1 MSKSQRPEWTPTG
14 ADTTFRDFTGYSV
27 RDLDRLA
34 LAHDA
39 SHYLLAPRAVVA
51 PVDAAEVGRIMA
63 ASASADLP
71 LVFRSGGTSLS
82 GQALT
87 DGLLVDVRKHFRSVD
102 VLDDGTRVRVGPGAT
117 VRSVNA
123 RLAPYQRKLG
133 PDPASESACTIGGV
147 VANNSSGMACG
158 TEFNTYRTLESLV
171 IVLASGT
178 VIDTSDAEA
187 DKQLREKE
195 PVLHEGLLR
204 LRSRITANPGS
215 VRTINRLFAMKNT
228 MGYGLNSFIDFQT
241 PVKIL
246 EHLMIGSEGTFGFIA
261 EATFRTVGSLPYA
274 ATGLMTFRSL
284 TAAASA
290 LPELVA
296 SGLSTVELMDAASLR
311 VAQRQSGT
319 PAALAQLEIHGH
331 ASLLVEYQAATPEEL
346 LDKQQQSRRLFNSL
360 DLAAPFELSAD
371 AKERSDLWHIRKGL
385 YTTVAGSRPAGTN
398 ALLEDIAVPVPALA
412 ETCEHLLDLF
422 DRHNYQNS
430 VIFGHAKDGNIHF
443 MLTERFDD
451 ASQLERYEAFTD
463 DMVDLVLGMQGTL
476 KAEHG
481 TGRIMA
487 PFVARQYGQELYDIM
502 ENLKRLIDPKG
513 LLNPGV
519 VLSNNPRSY
528 LDHLKTA
535 PAVEKEVDRCVE
547 CGYCEPVCPS
557 KDLTMTPRQRI
568 VIRREIAAAEQ
579 RGDHRLAGRLRKDY
593 EYDGVQTCAADG
605 MCQNACPVLINTG
618 DLVRRLRAENHN
630 SVADKGWTA
639 AANHWDKVAAAGSLG
654 LSAAKM
660 MPAPVVKAVTRA
672 GRLALGAE
680 NVPLYTSALPT
691 GGRKRTGV
699 KGNVT
704 EDTAGTVSDAVYFP
718 ACIGAMFGPADDG
731 HGRTGDGVTQAFL
744 NLAGRAGVELA
755 IPEGIGDL
763 CCGTPWK
770 SKGFTS
776 GYDVMRAKVLPAL
789 WEASDHG
796 RLPVI
801 CDASSCTEGLE
812 TLRDSATSPDVQS
825 EYSQLRFIDS
835 VQFARERLMPHL
847 DVHGRLES
855 LALHPTCSSTR
866 LGINED
872 FTAIAA
878 SLAEDVMAPPS
889 WGCCAYAGDRGLLHP
904 ELTESATAAQAA
916 EVNERPYS
924 AYASTNRTCELG
936 MTQATGHQ
944 YRHILELLDEATR
957 PKKGTL

>member
-1 MSKSQRPEWTPTG
+1 MNELRG
-14 ADTTFRDFTGYSV
+14 FAGFTT

-34 LAHDA
+34 MAHDA
-39 SHYLLAPRAVVA
+39 SHYLLKPRAVVA

-63 ASASADLP
+63 SAASVGTP

-82 GQALT
+82 GQAVT

-102 VLDDGTRVRVGPGAT
+102 VLDDGARVRVGPGAT

-123 RLAPYQRKLG
+123 RLSAYGRKLG
-133 PDPASESACTIGGV
+133 PDPASEGACTIGGV

-171 IVLASGT
+171 MVLPSGT
-178 VIDTSDAEA
+178 VIDTANPDA
-187 DKQLREKE
+187 DKQLHEQE
-195 PVLHEGLLR
+195 PGLHEGLLR
-204 LRSRITANPGS
+204 LRRRIISNPDS
-215 VRTINRLFAMKNT
+215 VRTIDRMFAMKNT
-228 MGYGLNSFIDFQT
+228 MGYGLNSFLDFEE

-246 EHLMIGSEGTFGFIA
+246 EHLMIGSEGTLGFIA
-261 EATFRTVGSLPYA
+261 QATFHTIESHPYA
-274 ATGLMTFRSL
+274 ATGLMTFNSL
-284 TAAASA
+284 NGAASA

-296 SGLSTVELMDAASLR
+296 CGLATVELMDAASLA
-311 VAQRQSGT
+311 VAQRQAGT
-319 PAALAQLEIHGH
+319 PASLAGLEIHRH
-331 ASLLVEYQAATPEEL
+331 AALLVEHQAPSAEEL
-346 LDKQQQSRRLFNSL
+346 LEKQQRSQALFDSL
-360 DLAAPFELSAD
+360 DLAAPFELSTD
-371 AKERSDLWHIRKGL
+371 AKKRSALWHIRKGL

-412 ETCEHLLDLF
+412 ETCEQLLGLF
-422 DRHNYQNS
+422 DRHHYQDS

-451 ASQLERYEAFTD
+451 PSQLDRYEAFTE
-463 DMVDLVLGMQGTL
+463 DMVDLVLGNQGTL

-487 PFVARQYGQELYDIM
+487 PFVARQYGPELYDVMCTI
-502 ENLKRLIDPKG
+502 KRLADPQR

-519 VLSNNPRSY
+519 VLSEEPRSY

-535 PAVEKEVDRCVE
+535 PVVEEEVDRCVE

-568 VIRREIAAAEQ
+568 AIRREIAAAEQ
-579 RGDHRLAGRLRKDY
+579 EGNHPLAERLRKDY

-605 MCQNACPVLINTG
+605 MCQGACPVLINTG

-630 SVADKGWTA
+630 AVADKGWTA
-639 AANHWDKVAAAGSLG
+639 AARHWGAVTAVGSLG
-654 LSAAKM
+654 LSAAKA
-660 MPAPVVKAVTRA
+660 MPAAAVQAVTAA
-672 GRLALGAE
+672 GRVLLGAE
-680 NVPLYTSALPT
+680 NVPLYSDALPR
-691 GGRKRTGV
+691 GGRKRTAAQGI
-699 KGNVT
+699 GAGEST
-704 EDTAGTVSDAVYFP
+704 GTTADAVYFP

-731 HGRTGDGVTQAFL
+731 RGNVGTGVTQAFL
-744 NLAGRAGVELA
+744 NLAGRAGVEL
-755 IPEGIGDL
+755 IVPRDIGNL

-770 SKGFTS
+770 SKGFID
-776 GYDVMRAKVLPAL
+776 GYDVMRDRVLPAL

-812 TLRDSATSPDVQS
+812 ALRDAASSPDALA
-825 EYSQLRFIDS
+825 EYSDLKFIDS
-835 VQFARERLMPHL
+835 VQFAKERLMPHL
-847 DVHGRLES
+847 DVSRRLES

-866 LGINED
+866 LGINGD

-878 SLAEDVMAPPS
+878 SLADNVVVPPS

-904 ELTESATAAQAA
+904 ELTDSATAAQAA
-916 EVNERPYS
+916 EVNELRRS

-936 MTQATGHQ
+936 MTRATGHE
-944 YRHILELLDEATR
+944 YRHILELLDEATSPR
-957 PKKGTL
+957 KGTP

>member
-1 MSKSQRPEWTPTG
+1 MIDLRSFSG
-14 ADTTFRDFTGYSV
+14 FTTRE
-27 RDLDRLA
+27 LDRLA
-34 LAHDA
+34 MAHDA
-39 SHYLLAPRAVVA
+39 SHYLLNPQAVVA
-51 PVDAAEVGRIMA
+51 PADAAEVGRILASA
-63 ASASADLP
+63 ASLDMP
-71 LVFRSGGTSLS
+71 VVFRSGGTSLS
-82 GQALT
+82 GQAVT

-102 VLDDGTRVRVGPGAT
+102 VLDGGARVRVGPGAT

-123 RLAPYQRKLG
+123 RLAGYGRKLG
-133 PDPASESACTIGGV
+133 PDPASEGACTIGGV

-171 IVLASGT
+171 VVLPSGT
-178 VIDTSDAEA
+178 VIDTASPGA
-187 DKQLREKE
+187 DNQLHEQE
-195 PVLHEGLLR
+195 PGLHEGLLQ
-204 LRSRITANPGS
+204 LRRRIISNPDS
-215 VRTINRLFAMKNT
+215 VRTIERMFAMKNT
-228 MGYGLNSFIDFQT
+228 MGYGLNSFLDFEE

-246 EHLMIGSEGTFGFIA
+246 EHLMIGSEGTLGFIA
-261 EATFRTVGSLPYA
+261 QATFRTIESRPFA
-274 ATGLMTFRSL
+274 ATGLMTFSSL
-284 TAAASA
+284 NDAASA

-296 SGLSTVELMDAASLR
+296 SGLATVELMDAAALA
-311 VAQRQSGT
+311 VAQRQAGT
-319 PAALAQLEIHGH
+319 PASLASLEIGRH
-331 ASLLVEYQAATPEEL
+331 AALLVEHQASTAEEL
-346 LDKQQQSRRLFNSL
+346 AHKQQQSQVLFESL
-360 DLAAPFELSAD
+360 DLAAPFELSTD
-371 AKERSDLWHIRKGL
+371 ARKRSALWHIRKGL

-412 ETCEHLLDLF
+412 ETCEQLLGLF
-422 DRHNYQNS
+422 DRHGYQDS

-451 ASQLERYEAFTD
+451 PSQLNRYEAFTE
-463 DMVDLVLGMQGTL
+463 DMVDLVLGNQGTL

-487 PFVARQYGQELYDIM
+487 PFVVRQYGTELYGVM
-502 ENLKRLIDPKG
+502 EAIKRLVDPKG
-513 LLNPGV
+513 MLNPGV
-519 VLSNNPRSY
+519 VLSEEPRSY
-528 LDHLKTA
+528 LGHLKTA
-535 PAVEKEVDRCVE
+535 PVVEEEVDRCVE

-568 VIRREIAAAEQ
+568 VIRREIAAAEEE
-579 RGDHRLAGRLRKDY
+579 GNHLLAERLRKDY
-593 EYDGVQTCAADG
+593 DYDGVQTCAADG
-605 MCQNACPVLINTG
+605 MCQSACPVLINTG

-630 SVADKGWTA
+630 AVAGKGWMA
-639 AANHWDKVAAAGSLG
+639 AAKHWGAVTAVGSLG
-654 LSAAKM
+654 LSAAKA
-660 MPAPVVKAVTRA
+660 MPAPAVKAATA
-672 GRLALGAE
+672 TARLLLGAE
-680 NVPLYTSALPT
+680 NVPLYSDVLPR
-691 GGRKRTGV
+691 GGRKRIATEAIGTG
-699 KGNVT
+699 
-704 EDTAGTVSDAVYFP
+704 DPAGTTADAVYFP

-731 HGRTGDGVTQAFL
+731 RGRIGTGVTEAFL
-744 NLAGRAGVELA
+744 NLAGRAGVELLVPA
-755 IPEGIGDL
+755 GIGNL

-770 SKGFTS
+770 SKGFTD

-812 TLRDSATSPDVQS
+812 TLRDTASSPDS
-825 EYSQLRFIDS
+825 PPEYSRLEFVDS

-847 DVHGRLES
+847 AVSHRIES

-878 SLAEDVMAPPS
+878 ALAENVVVPTS

-916 EVNERPYS
+916 EVNERRHS

-936 MTQATGHQ
+936 MTQATGHE
-944 YRHILELLDEATR
+944 YRHILELLDEATSQ
-957 PKKGTL
+957 KKGTP